1 MNPKQIRRWFQ
12 FSLKTLLV
20 AFTLLALMLGAL
32 TAFTAKGRRQKAVVQ
47 RVQGLGG
54 KIVYIGYEW
63 DPFGPI
69 KLNVPPPPGMRLPD
83 QSYYARQVRK
93 WLGRD
98 YVDPVVGVGL
108 TGDEITDDDLAQLAS
123 LTELETLSLFNTGV
137 SDVGLVHVKKLS
149 HLKYLNLSYTAVTDE
164 GMAEIQKALPNCRI
178 KNSP

>member
-1 MNPKQIRRWFQ
+1 MNPKQIRRWYQ

-20 AFTLLALMLGAL
+20 TFTLLTMMLGAL
-32 TAFTAKGRRQKAVVQ
+32 TAFTAKGRRQKAVVE

-63 DPFGPI
+63 DPFGPY